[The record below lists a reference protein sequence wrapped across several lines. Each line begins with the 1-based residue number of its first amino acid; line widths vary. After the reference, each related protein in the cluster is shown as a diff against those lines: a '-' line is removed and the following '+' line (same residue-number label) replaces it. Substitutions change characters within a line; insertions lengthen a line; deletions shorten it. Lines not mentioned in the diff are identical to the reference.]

1 MILSEFDI
9 QYTERRAIKGQAIA
23 DQLAEAPLPGKQTM
37 EIEFPDRD
45 VLALSTK
52 QWTLYFDG
60 SYTQHGSGS
69 GILFITPEGHTIPRS
84 YRLMF
89 PCTNNVAEYE
99 ALVIGIKMAVE
110 WKIIELKVYGDSQLV
125 IHQINNNYQT

>member
-1 MILSEFDI
+1 M
-9 QYTERRAIKGQAIA
+9 K
-23 DQLAEAPLPGKQTM
+23 
-37 EIEFPDRD
+37 IEFPDRD

-52 QWTLYFDG
+52 QWTPYFDG
-60 SYTQHGSGS
+60 SYTQHGSGA

-110 WKIIELKVYGDSQLV
+110 WKITELKVYEDSQLV
-125 IHQINNNYQT
+125 VHQINNDY